1 MTRNIASGTG
11 TDPRDGGENLN
22 ENITARDRGRAWARG
37 VRVSSNMSASRP
49 TAKGLSPRLPASPR
63 VRLAASNE
71 RDLLLHGGPKWRAVM
86 HSQTPDR
93 PSIMS
98 VHVERMRASTSPHHL
113 NQGEPLEV
121 ADAGDEAIGYATSSM
136 HGGVE
141 GGARRFGSGRQ

>member
-1 MTRNIASGTG
+1 M
-11 TDPRDGGENLN
+11 
-22 ENITARDRGRAWARG
+22 
-37 VRVSSNMSASRP
+37 
-49 TAKGLSPRLPASPR
+49 
-63 VRLAASNE
+63 RLAASNE

-141 GGARRFGSGRQ
+141 AARVGAKATTRIVRAAHRRHQSRVAYSHPRARWSRRCRFVARRRGMPERPN